1 MPHKITLTGS
11 ATGPLREYDRYVA
24 FDMREK
30 GSPSAPKGLKKSTF
44 ISYTVFVAKKAFNKT
59 GLTKKSIM
67 HEKILIQGE
76 PTLDIPIDECPGEI
90 GVICFQI
97 TVLPNKNDK
106 EKNGSDATKE
116 PKKEDSAPSQ
126 EQKNTESSKQEE
138 EQAQAPVSQPVAK
151 EEKKEV
157 ETVQTEALVQ
167 EKKNET
173 VLKPKTLPNQ
183 PKGTQD
189 HVNFEDIIVPEEFLK
204 TRPNPQKTQKVIDF
218 VKRTG
223 RLDEPLTIEK
233 GSNVLKD
240 GYRRYIVAKTVK
252 MNKLPVIYVSVDH
265 YMQEDN

>member
-1 MPHKITLTGS
+1 MPHKMTLTGS

-67 HEKILIQGE
+67 HEKILVQGE

-90 GVICFQI
+90 GIICFQI

-106 EKNGSDATKE
+106 EANESKDKKEAKQEVSKAQQEVAATKQ
-116 PKKEDSAPSQ
+116 KE
-126 EQKNTESSKQEE
+126 KQD
-138 EQAQAPVSQPVAK
+138 PVSQPVAK
-151 EEKKEV
+151 EEKKAAP
-157 ETVQTEALVQ
+157 Q
-167 EKKNET
+167 KKQ
-173 VLKPKTLPNQ
+173 LPTQ

-189 HVNFEDIIVPEEFLK
+189 VVNFEEIIVPEAFLK
-204 TRPNPQKTQKVIDF
+204 TRPNPVKTEEVIEF

-223 RLDEPLTIEK
+223 HLDKPLTIEK
-233 GSNVLKD
+233 GSKVLKD
-240 GYRRYIVAKTVK
+240 GYRRYIVAETVK
-252 MNKLPVIYVSVDH
+252 MDKVPVIYEH
-265 YMQEDN
+265 QK

>member
-1 MPHKITLTGS
+1 MPHKMTLTGS

-90 GVICFQI
+90 GIICFQI

-106 EKNGSDATKE
+106 ETNESKD
-116 PKKEDSAPSQ
+116 KKEAKQ
-126 EQKNTESSKQEE
+126 EVAATKQEE
-138 EQAQAPVSQPVAK
+138 KQDSVSQPVAK
-151 EEKKEV
+151 EAKTVQPEEKK
-157 ETVQTEALVQ
+157 TPVQ
-167 EKKNET
+167 KKKD
-173 VLKPKTLPNQ
+173 VPQAKQLPTQ

-189 HVNFEDIIVPEEFLK
+189 IVNFDEIIVPEAFLK
-204 TRPNPQKTQKVIDF
+204 TRPNPVKTEEAIEF

-223 RLDEPLTIEK
+223 HLDKPLTIDK
-233 GSNVLKD
+233 ASKVLKD
-240 GYRRYIVAKTVK
+240 GYRCYIVAKIVK
-252 MNKLPVIYVSVDH
+252 MNKVPVVYKSK
-265 YMQEDN
+265 E

>member
-1 MPHKITLTGS
+1 MQEEIRLPHKITLTGS

-67 HEKILIQGE
+67 HEKVLIQGE
-76 PTLDIPIDECPGEI
+76 PTLDIPIDECPGEV

-106 EKNGSDATKE
+106 EKNQPEEKKE
-116 PKKEDSAPSQ
+116 PKQESSAPS
-126 EQKNTESSKQEE
+126 EAQKNTESTAQEE
-138 EQAQAPVSQPVAK
+138 VQEPISQPVAK
-151 EEKKEV
+151 EEKKEAKPIPP
-157 ETVQTEALVQ
+157 EVQQSPTE
-167 EKKNET
+167 EKKTEE
-173 VLKPKTLPNQ
+173 KKTTLSNQ

-189 HVNFEDIIVPEEFLK
+189 LLNFDDIIVPEEFLK
-204 TRPNPQKTQKVIDF
+204 TRPNPEKTQEVIDF

-233 GSNVLKD
+233 GSKILKD
-240 GYRRYIVAKTVK
+240 GYRRYVVAKTVK
-252 MNKLPVIYVSVDH
+252 MNQVPVVYE
-265 YMQEDN
+265 YQK

>member
-76 PTLDIPIDECPGEI
+76 PTLDIPIDECPGEV

-106 EKNGSDATKE
+106 EKNESDAKKE
-116 PKKEDSAPSQ
+116 PKQEASTPSESQ
-126 EQKNTESSKQEE
+126 NNTESTAQGEVQE
-138 EQAQAPVSQPVAK
+138 PISQPVAK
-151 EEKKEV
+151 EAKKEV
-157 ETVQTEALVQ
+157 KPIQPEVQQAPTE
-167 EKKNET
+167 EKKTEEKKT
-173 VLKPKTLPNQ
+173 TLPNQ

-189 HVNFEDIIVPEEFLK
+189 LLNFDDIIVPEEFLK
-204 TRPNPQKTQKVIDF
+204 TRPNPEKTQKVIDF

-233 GSNVLKD
+233 GSKILKD
-240 GYRRYIVAKTVK
+240 GYRRYVVAKTVK
-252 MNKLPVIYVSVDH
+252 MNQVPVVYE
-265 YMQEDN
+265 YQK

>member
-76 PTLDIPIDECPGEI
+76 PTLDIPIDECPGEV

-106 EKNGSDATKE
+106 EKTESDA
-116 PKKEDSAPSQ
+116 KKENKQEASAPS
-126 EQKNTESSKQEE
+126 EAQKNTEPTKQQGE
-138 EQAQAPVSQPVAK
+138 QAPVSQPVAN
-151 EEKKEV
+151 EQKKEA
-157 ETVQTEALVQ
+157 ETVQPEVAEMPIQ
-167 EKKNET
+167 EKKA
-173 VLKPKTLPNQ
+173 KPQKQQVSNQ

-189 HVNFEDIIVPEEFLK
+189 VVNFDDIIVPEEFLK
-204 TRPNPQKTQKVIDF
+204 TRPNPEKTQKVIDF

-223 RLDEPLTIEK
+223 HLDEPLTIEK
-233 GSNVLKD
+233 GSKVLKD
-240 GYRRYIVAKTVK
+240 GYRRYVVAMTVK
-252 MNKLPVIYVSVDH
+252 MDKVPVVYE
-265 YMQEDN
+265 YQK

>member
-59 GLTKKSIM
+59 GLTKKSII

-76 PTLDIPIDECPGEI
+76 PTLDIPIDECPGEV

-106 EKNGSDATKE
+106 EKNQSEEKKELKQEVSPSSEASQNTE
-116 PKKEDSAPSQ
+116 PKE
-126 EQKNTESSKQEE
+126 QEE
-138 EQAQAPVSQPVAK
+138 EQAPISQPVAK

-157 ETVQTEALVQ
+157 KPIQPEVQQAPTE
-167 EKKNET
+167 EKKAEE
-173 VLKPKTLPNQ
+173 KKTTLSNQ

-189 HVNFEDIIVPEEFLK
+189 LLNFDDIIVPEEFLK
-204 TRPNPQKTQKVIDF
+204 TRPNPEKTQKVIDF

-233 GSNVLKD
+233 GSKILKD
-240 GYRRYIVAKTVK
+240 GYRRYVVAKTVK
-252 MNKLPVIYVSVDH
+252 MDQVPVVYE
-265 YMQEDN
+265 YQK

>member
-76 PTLDIPIDECPGEI
+76 PTLDIPIDECPGEV

-106 EKNGSDATKE
+106 EKNQSDA
-116 PKKEDSAPSQ
+116 KKESKQETSAPSQ
-126 EQKNTESSKQEE
+126 AQKNTESTKQGEE
-138 EQAQAPVSQPVAK
+138 QAPVSQPVAK
-151 EEKKEV
+151 EERKDTEMVQPEAKETPV
-157 ETVQTEALVQ
+157 P
-167 EKKNET
+167 EKKAAPQ
-173 VLKPKTLPNQ
+173 KKQLPTH

-189 HVNFEDIIVPEEFLK
+189 IVNFDEIIVPEAFSK
-204 TRPNPQKTQKVIDF
+204 TRPNPEKTQKVIDF

-223 RLDEPLTIEK
+223 YLDEPLTIEK
-233 GSNVLKD
+233 GSKVLKD
-240 GYRRYIVAKTVK
+240 GYRRYVVAKTVK
-252 MNKLPVIYVSVDH
+252 MDKVPVVYE
-265 YMQEDN
+265 YQK

>member
-67 HEKILIQGE
+67 HEKVLIQGE
-76 PTLDIPIDECPGEI
+76 PTLDIPIDECPGEV

-106 EKNGSDATKE
+106 EKNQPEEKKE
-116 PKKEDSAPSQ
+116 PKQETPAPS
-126 EQKNTESSKQEE
+126 EAQKNTESTAQEKVQE
-138 EQAQAPVSQPVAK
+138 PIPQPVAK

-157 ETVQTEALVQ
+157 KPIQPEVQQSPTE
-167 EKKNET
+167 EKKTEE
-173 VLKPKTLPNQ
+173 KKTTLSNQ

-189 HVNFEDIIVPEEFLK
+189 LLNFDDIIVPQEFLK
-204 TRPNPQKTQKVIDF
+204 TRPNPEKTQKVIDF

-233 GSNVLKD
+233 GSKILKD
-240 GYRRYIVAKTVK
+240 GYRRYVVAKTVK
-252 MNKLPVIYVSVDH
+252 MNQVPVVYE
-265 YMQEDN
+265 YQK

>member
-76 PTLDIPIDECPGEI
+76 PTLDIPIDECPGEV

-106 EKNGSDATKE
+106 EKNPSDAKKE
-116 PKKEDSAPSQ
+116 PKQEDPAPSQ
-126 EQKNTESSKQEE
+126 EKKNKESTKQQE
-138 EQAQAPVSQPVAK
+138 EQAAVSQPAAT
-151 EEKKEV
+151 EQKKEA
-157 ETVQTEALVQ
+157 ETVQPEAKEAPVQ
-167 EKKNET
+167 EKKAEP
-173 VLKPKTLPNQ
+173 KPKTLPNQ

-189 HVNFEDIIVPEEFLK
+189 LVSFDDIIVPEEFLK
-204 TRPNPQKTQKVIDF
+204 TRPNPEKTQKVIDF

-233 GSNVLKD
+233 GSKILKD
-240 GYRRYIVAKTVK
+240 GYRRYVVAKTVK
-252 MNKLPVIYVSVDH
+252 MDQVPVVYE
-265 YMQEDN
+265 YQK

>member
-67 HEKILIQGE
+67 HEKVLIQGE
-76 PTLDIPIDECPGEI
+76 PTLDIPIDECPGEV

-106 EKNGSDATKE
+106 EKNESDAKKE
-116 PKKEDSAPSQ
+116 PKQEASTPS
-126 EQKNTESSKQEE
+126 EAQKNTESTKQEE
-138 EQAQAPVSQPVAK
+138 VQEPISQPVAK

-157 ETVQTEALVQ
+157 KPIQPEAQQAPTE
-167 EKKNET
+167 EKKTEE
-173 VLKPKTLPNQ
+173 KKTTLSNQ

-189 HVNFEDIIVPEEFLK
+189 LLNFDDIIVPEEFLK
-204 TRPNPQKTQKVIDF
+204 TRPNPEKTQKVIDF

-223 RLDEPLTIEK
+223 RLDEPLTVEK
-233 GSNVLKD
+233 GSKILKD
-240 GYRRYIVAKTVK
+240 GYRRYVVA
-252 MNKLPVIYVSVDH
+252 
-265 YMQEDN
+265 

>member
-76 PTLDIPIDECPGEI
+76 PTLDIPIDECPGEV

-106 EKNGSDATKE
+106 EKNQSEGKKE
-116 PKKEDSAPSQ
+116 PKQEDSASSEAP
-126 EQKNTESSKQEE
+126 QKTESKKQEE
-138 EQAQAPVSQPVAK
+138 EQAPASQPVAK
-151 EEKKEV
+151 EDKK
-157 ETVQTEALVQ
+157 TEAVQ
-167 EKKNET
+167 LEVKETPVQGKKAAPQKK
-173 VLKPKTLPNQ
+173 LIPNQ

-189 HVNFEDIIVPEEFLK
+189 VLSFDDIIVPEEFLK
-204 TRPNPQKTQKVIDF
+204 TRPNPEKTQKVIDF

-233 GSNVLKD
+233 DSKVLKD
-240 GYRRYIVAKTVK
+240 GYRRYVVAKTVK
-252 MNKLPVIYVSVDH
+252 MDKVPVVYE
-265 YMQEDN
+265 YQK

>member
-67 HEKILIQGE
+67 HEKFLIQGE
-76 PTLDIPIDECPGEI
+76 PTLDILIDECPGEV

-106 EKNGSDATKE
+106 EKTESDA
-116 PKKEDSAPSQ
+116 KKENKQEASAPS
-126 EQKNTESSKQEE
+126 EAQKNTESTKQQEE
-138 EQAQAPVSQPVAK
+138 QVPVSQPAAK
-151 EEKKEV
+151 EQKKETEMV
-157 ETVQTEALVQ
+157 HPEVKETPVQ
-167 EKKNET
+167 EKKAT
-173 VLKPKTLPNQ
+173 PQKKPMPNQ

-189 HVNFEDIIVPEEFLK
+189 LLNFDDIIVPEAFLN
-204 TRPNPQKTQKVIDF
+204 TRPNAEKTQKVIDF

-240 GYRRYIVAKTVK
+240 GYRRYVVAKTVK
-252 MNKLPVIYVSVDH
+252 MEKVPVVYE
-265 YMQEDN
+265 YQK

>member
-59 GLTKKSIM
+59 GLTKKSLM

-76 PTLDIPIDECPGEI
+76 PTLDIPIDECPGEV

-106 EKNGSDATKE
+106 ENNRSDAKKE
-116 PKKEDSAPSQ
+116 PKQEASAPPQ
-126 EQKNTESSKQEE
+126 EQNNKESTKQQEE
-138 EQAQAPVSQPVAK
+138 QVPVSQPVAN
-151 EEKKEV
+151 EQKKEA
-157 ETVQTEALVQ
+157 ETVQPEAKEAPVQ
-167 EKKNET
+167 EKKAEP
-173 VLKPKTLPNQ
+173 KPKTLPNQ

-189 HVNFEDIIVPEEFLK
+189 LVSFDDIIVPEEFLK
-204 TRPNPQKTQKVIDF
+204 TRPNPEKTQKVIDF

-223 RLDEPLTIEK
+223 RLDEPVTIEK

-240 GYRRYIVAKTVK
+240 GYRRYVVAKTVK
-252 MNKLPVIYVSVDH
+252 MDKVPVVYE
-265 YMQEDN
+265 YQK

>member
-1 MPHKITLTGS
+1 MPHKMTLTGS

-67 HEKILIQGE
+67 HEKFLIQGE

-90 GVICFQI
+90 GIICFQI

-106 EKNGSDATKE
+106 EANESKDKKEAKQEVSKAQQEVAATK
-116 PKKEDSAPSQ
+116 
-126 EQKNTESSKQEE
+126 
-138 EQAQAPVSQPVAK
+138 QAEKQAPVSQPVATETKTIQPEAK
-151 EEKKEV
+151 EAPVKEKKA
-157 ETVQTEALVQ
+157 ALQ
-167 EKKNET
+167 KKQ
-173 VLKPKTLPNQ
+173 LPTQ

-189 HVNFEDIIVPEEFLK
+189 VVNFDDIIVPEAFLK
-204 TRPNPQKTQKVIDF
+204 TRPNPVKTEEVIEF

-223 RLDEPLTIEK
+223 YLDKPLTIDK
-233 GSNVLKD
+233 GSKVLKD

-252 MNKLPVIYVSVDH
+252 MDKVPVVYE
-265 YMQEDN
+265 YQK

>member
-106 EKNGSDATKE
+106 EANESNDKKETKQEASKAQQEVAATKQAE
-116 PKKEDSAPSQ
+116 
-126 EQKNTESSKQEE
+126 KQE
-138 EQAQAPVSQPVAK
+138 SVAK
-151 EEKKEV
+151 QAK
-157 ETVQTEALVQ
+157 TVQPEVNETPVQ
-167 EKKNET
+167 EKKAEQ
-173 VLKPKTLPNQ
+173 PKKQQPIQ
-183 PKGTQD
+183 PKGTKD
-189 HVNFEDIIVPEEFLK
+189 VVGFEDIIVPEAFLK
-204 TRPNPQKTQKVIDF
+204 TRPNPVKTEEVIEF

-223 RLDEPLTIEK
+223 HLDKPSSLYCGQNHENGPRSGCL
-233 GSNVLKD
+233 
-240 GYRRYIVAKTVK
+240 
-252 MNKLPVIYVSVDH
+252 
-265 YMQEDN
+265 

>member
-76 PTLDIPIDECPGEI
+76 PTLDIPMDECPGEV

-106 EKNGSDATKE
+106 EKNQSEEKKE
-116 PKKEDSAPSQ
+116 PKQEVSASSEASQ
-126 EQKNTESSKQEE
+126 NTESKEQEE
-138 EQAQAPVSQPVAK
+138 EQAPVSQPVAK

-157 ETVQTEALVQ
+157 KPIQPEVQQAPTE
-167 EKKNET
+167 EKKTE
-173 VLKPKTLPNQ
+173 KEKTTLSNQ

-189 HVNFEDIIVPEEFLK
+189 LLNFDDIIVPEEFLK
-204 TRPNPQKTQKVIDF
+204 TRPNPEKTQKVIDF

-233 GSNVLKD
+233 GSKILKD
-240 GYRRYIVAKTVK
+240 GYRRYVVAKTVK
-252 MNKLPVIYVSVDH
+252 MNQVPVVYE
-265 YMQEDN
+265 YQK

>member
-67 HEKILIQGE
+67 HEKVLIQGE
-76 PTLDIPIDECPGEI
+76 PTLDIPIDECPGEV

-106 EKNGSDATKE
+106 EKNQSEEKRE
-116 PKKEDSAPSQ
+116 PKQEASVSSEAP
-126 EQKNTESSKQEE
+126 KNTESKKQEE
-138 EQAQAPVSQPVAK
+138 EQASVSQPAAK
-151 EEKKEV
+151 EDKKA
-157 ETVQTEALVQ
+157 ETVQSEVKETPVQ
-167 EKKNET
+167 EKKAEPQ
-173 VLKPKTLPNQ
+173 KKHMPNQ

-189 HVNFEDIIVPEEFLK
+189 VLSFDEIIVPEEFLK
-204 TRPNPQKTQKVIDF
+204 TRPNPEKTQKVIDF

-233 GSNVLKD
+233 GSKILKD

-252 MNKLPVIYVSVDH
+252 MDQVPVVYE
-265 YMQEDN
+265 YQK

>member
-76 PTLDIPIDECPGEI
+76 PTLDIPIDECPGEV

-106 EKNGSDATKE
+106 EKNQSDAKQE
-116 PKKEDSAPSQ
+116 PKQEASTPSE
-126 EQKNTESSKQEE
+126 EQKNTEPTKQQEE
-138 EQAQAPVSQPVAK
+138 QVSVSRLAAK
-151 EEKKEV
+151 EEKKEA
-157 ETVQTEALVQ
+157 ETVQTKAKETLVQ
-167 EKKNET
+167 EKKT
-173 VLKPKTLPNQ
+173 DPKPKTLPNQ

-189 HVNFEDIIVPEEFLK
+189 LLSFDDIIVPEEFLK
-204 TRPNPQKTQKVIDF
+204 TRPNPEKTQKVIDF

-223 RLDEPLTIEK
+223 HLDEPLTIEK
-233 GSNVLKD
+233 GSKVLRD
-240 GYRRYIVAKTVK
+240 GYRRYVVAKTVK
-252 MNKLPVIYVSVDH
+252 MDKVPVIYE
-265 YMQEDN
+265 YKK

>member
-1 MPHKITLTGS
+1 MPHKMTITGS

-90 GVICFQI
+90 GIICFQI

-106 EKNGSDATKE
+106 EANESKD
-116 PKKEDSAPSQ
+116 KKEAKQ
-126 EQKNTESSKQEE
+126 EVSKAQQEVAAAKQEE
-138 EQAQAPVSQPVAK
+138 KQEPVAK
-151 EEKKEV
+151 EAKTVQPEEKK
-157 ETVQTEALVQ
+157 TPVQ
-167 EKKNET
+167 KKKD
-173 VLKPKTLPNQ
+173 VPQVKQLPTQ

-189 HVNFEDIIVPEEFLK
+189 IVNFDEIIVPEAFLK
-204 TRPNPQKTQKVIDF
+204 TRPNPVKTEEVIEF

-223 RLDEPLTIEK
+223 HLDKPLTIEK
-233 GSNVLKD
+233 ESKVLKD
-240 GYRRYIVAKTVK
+240 GYRRYVVAKTLK
-252 MNKLPVIYVSVDH
+252 MDKVPVIYE
-265 YMQEDN
+265 YQKQEG

>member
-76 PTLDIPIDECPGEI
+76 PTLDIPIDECPGEV

-106 EKNGSDATKE
+106 EKNQPEEKKE
-116 PKKEDSAPSQ
+116 PKQEASGSSEASQ
-126 EQKNTESSKQEE
+126 NTKPKKQEE
-138 EQAQAPVSQPVAK
+138 EQAPISQPVAK

-157 ETVQTEALVQ
+157 KSIQPEVQQAPTE
-167 EKKNET
+167 EKKAEE
-173 VLKPKTLPNQ
+173 KKTTLSNQ

-189 HVNFEDIIVPEEFLK
+189 LVNFEDIIVPEEFLK
-204 TRPNPQKTQKVIDF
+204 TRPNPEKTQKVIDF

-233 GSNVLKD
+233 GSKILKD
-240 GYRRYIVAKTVK
+240 GYRRYVVAKTVK
-252 MNKLPVIYVSVDH
+252 MDQVPVVYE
-265 YMQEDN
+265 YKK

>member
-59 GLTKKSIM
+59 GLTKKSVM

-76 PTLDIPIDECPGEI
+76 PTLDIPIDECPGEV

-106 EKNGSDATKE
+106 EKNESEAKKE
-116 PKKEDSAPSQ
+116 PKQEASKPS
-126 EQKNTESSKQEE
+126 ETQKNTESTKQEE
-138 EQAQAPVSQPVAK
+138 EQASVSQPVAN
-151 EEKKEV
+151 EQKKKA
-157 ETVQTEALVQ
+157 ETVQAEVKETPVQ
-167 EKKNET
+167 EEKTTPEKK
-173 VLKPKTLPNQ
+173 PMPNQ

-189 HVNFEDIIVPEEFLK
+189 LLSFDDIIVPEAFLK
-204 TRPNPQKTQKVIDF
+204 TRPNPEKTQKVIDF

-252 MNKLPVIYVSVDH
+252 LDKVPVVYE
-265 YMQEDN
+265 YQK

>member
-76 PTLDIPIDECPGEI
+76 PTLDIPIDECPGEV

-106 EKNGSDATKE
+106 EKNPSDAKKE
-116 PKKEDSAPSQ
+116 PKQEDPGPSQ
-126 EQKNTESSKQEE
+126 EKKNKESTKQQE
-138 EQAQAPVSQPVAK
+138 EQAAVSQPAAT
-151 EEKKEV
+151 EQKKEA
-157 ETVQTEALVQ
+157 ETVQPEAKEAPVQ
-167 EKKNET
+167 EKKAEP
-173 VLKPKTLPNQ
+173 KPKTLPNQ

-189 HVNFEDIIVPEEFLK
+189 LVSFDDIIVPEAFLN
-204 TRPNPQKTQKVIDF
+204 TRPNPEKTQKVIDF

-240 GYRRYIVAKTVK
+240 GYRRYVVAKTVK
-252 MNKLPVIYVSVDH
+252 MDQVPVVYE
-265 YMQEDN
+265 YQK

>member
-76 PTLDIPIDECPGEI
+76 PTLDIPIDECPGEV

-106 EKNGSDATKE
+106 EKNQSE
-116 PKKEDSAPSQ
+116 EKKELKQEASASP
-126 EQKNTESSKQEE
+126 EAPQKTESKKQEE
-138 EQAQAPVSQPVAK
+138 AQASVSQLIAK
-151 EEKKEV
+151 EEKKEKKPIQP
-157 ETVQTEALVQ
+157 EVQQAPTEAKKTE
-167 EKKNET
+167 EKKT
-173 VLKPKTLPNQ
+173 TLSNQ

-189 HVNFEDIIVPEEFLK
+189 LLNVDDIIVPEEFLK
-204 TRPNPQKTQKVIDF
+204 TRPNPEKTQKVIDF

-233 GSNVLKD
+233 ESKILKD
-240 GYRRYIVAKTVK
+240 GYRRYVVAKTVK
-252 MNKLPVIYVSVDH
+252 MDQVPVVYEH
-265 YMQEDN
+265 QK

>member
-76 PTLDIPIDECPGEI
+76 PTLDIPIDECPGEV

-106 EKNGSDATKE
+106 EKNESGAKKE
-116 PKKEDSAPSQ
+116 PKQEASAPSQ
-126 EQKNTESSKQEE
+126 VQKNTEPTKQEE
-138 EQAQAPVSQPVAK
+138 TQAPVSQPAEK
-151 EEKKEV
+151 EEKKSV
-157 ETVQTEALVQ
+157 ETVQSEAKETPIQ
-167 EKKNET
+167 EKKAAPSKKE
-173 VLKPKTLPNQ
+173 LPNQ

-189 HVNFEDIIVPEEFLK
+189 LVNFDEIVVPEAFLK
-204 TRPNPQKTQKVIDF
+204 TRPNPEKTERVIEF

-240 GYRRYIVAKTVK
+240 GYRRYVVAKTVK
-252 MNKLPVIYVSVDH
+252 LDKVPVVYE
-265 YMQEDN
+265 YEK

>member
-106 EKNGSDATKE
+106 EKNDSEAKKE
-116 PKKEDSAPSQ
+116 PKQEGSASSEAP
-126 EQKNTESSKQEE
+126 QKTESKKQEE
-138 EQAQAPVSQPVAK
+138 EQAPVSQPAAE
-151 EEKKEV
+151 EEKKSA
-157 ETVQTEALVQ
+157 ETVQSEAKETPVQ
-167 EKKNET
+167 EKKTAPSKRE
-173 VLKPKTLPNQ
+173 LPNQ

-189 HVNFEDIIVPEEFLK
+189 LVSFDDIIVPEEFLK
-204 TRPNPQKTQKVIDF
+204 TRPNPEKTQKVIDF

-233 GSNVLKD
+233 DSKVLKD

-252 MNKLPVIYVSVDH
+252 MDKVPVVYE
-265 YMQEDN
+265 YQK

>member
-76 PTLDIPIDECPGEI
+76 PTLDIPIDECPGEV

-106 EKNGSDATKE
+106 EKNQSEEQKE
-116 PKKEDSAPSQ
+116 PKQEVSASSEASQ
-126 EQKNTESSKQEE
+126 NTKPKKQEE
-138 EQAQAPVSQPVAK
+138 EQAPVSQAVAK

-157 ETVQTEALVQ
+157 KPIHPEVQQAPTE
-167 EKKNET
+167 EKKTE
-173 VLKPKTLPNQ
+173 KKKTTLSNQ

-189 HVNFEDIIVPEEFLK
+189 LLNFDDIIVPEEFLK
-204 TRPNPQKTQKVIDF
+204 TRPNPEKTQKVIDF

-233 GSNVLKD
+233 GSKILKD
-240 GYRRYIVAKTVK
+240 GYRRYVVAKTVK
-252 MNKLPVIYVSVDH
+252 MNQVPVVYE
-265 YMQEDN
+265 YQK

>member
-76 PTLDIPIDECPGEI
+76 PTLDIPIDECPGEV

-106 EKNGSDATKE
+106 EKNQSEEKKE
-116 PKKEDSAPSQ
+116 PKQEVSPSSEASQ
-126 EQKNTESSKQEE
+126 NTEPKEQEE
-138 EQAQAPVSQPVAK
+138 EQAPVSQPVAK

-157 ETVQTEALVQ
+157 KPIQAEVQQVPTE
-167 EKKNET
+167 EKKAEE
-173 VLKPKTLPNQ
+173 KKTTLSNQ

-189 HVNFEDIIVPEEFLK
+189 LLNVDDIIVPEEFLK
-204 TRPNPQKTQKVIDF
+204 THPNPEKTQKVIDF

-233 GSNVLKD
+233 GSKILKD
-240 GYRRYIVAKTVK
+240 GYRRYVVAKTVK
-252 MNKLPVIYVSVDH
+252 MNQVPVVYE
-265 YMQEDN
+265 YQK

>member
-76 PTLDIPIDECPGEI
+76 PTLDIPIDECPGEV

-97 TVLPNKNDK
+97 TVLPNKKDKEGNESNDK
-106 EKNGSDATKE
+106 KEAKQEASAAQQEVAAT
-116 PKKEDSAPSQ
+116 
-126 EQKNTESSKQEE
+126 KQEE
-138 EQAQAPVSQPVAK
+138 KPVTTSQPVAK
-151 EEKKEV
+151 EEKKA
-157 ETVQTEALVQ
+157 ETVQSEVKETPVQ
-167 EKKNET
+167 EKKAEPQ
-173 VLKPKTLPNQ
+173 KKQMPNQ

-189 HVNFEDIIVPEEFLK
+189 VLSLDDIIVPEEFSR
-204 TRPNPQKTQKVIDF
+204 TRPNPEKTQKVIDF

-233 GSNVLKD
+233 GSKILKD
-240 GYRRYIVAKTVK
+240 GYRRYVVAKTVK
-252 MNKLPVIYVSVDH
+252 MDKVPVTYE
-265 YMQEDN
+265 YQK

>member
-76 PTLDIPIDECPGEI
+76 PTLDIPIDECPGEV

-97 TVLPNKNDK
+97 TVLPNKIDK
-106 EKNGSDATKE
+106 EKNESDEKKE
-116 PKKEDSAPSQ
+116 PKQEVSAPS
-126 EQKNTESSKQEE
+126 EAQKNTESTKKEE
-138 EQAQAPVSQPVAK
+138 EQVPVSQPVAK
-151 EEKKEV
+151 EGKKA
-157 ETVQTEALVQ
+157 ETVQSEVKEKSVQ
-167 EKKNET
+167 EKKAE
-173 VLKPKTLPNQ
+173 PQKTQMPNQ

-189 HVNFEDIIVPEEFLK
+189 VLSFDDIIVPEEFLK
-204 TRPNPQKTQKVIDF
+204 TRPNPEKTQKVIDF

-223 RLDEPLTIEK
+223 RLDEPLTVEK
-233 GSNVLKD
+233 ESKILKD
-240 GYRRYIVAKTVK
+240 GYRRYVVAKTVK
-252 MNKLPVIYVSVDH
+252 MDKVPVIYE
-265 YMQEDN
+265 YQR